1 MGQVRRTAI
10 KYRIRPY
17 TMVRERRQR
26 AGNGGGKQYQAPYN
40 SQGRG
45 DGPWNGKGSRIG
57 KTYPQRPKKTNN
69 NFGHRD
75 GYAAD
80 DDSSSKSNTSR
91 RDTSGHR
98 GSPFTNH
105 ALNLLQAHPFQ
116 GEEAASMF
124 ITSIQTLTCG
134 LFQCLSAGMNVQQF
148 VWTVPIPKLVWL
160 QAKWVVRLCL
170 LEFSC
175 DLEGDS
181 IMAGAEPPV
190 DADLAGVIHGDGP
203 LVDILQALVN
213 LAGEKGRCWSSAEE
227 RKRRVNAIR
236 ADQLYMEMLQNS
248 Q

>member
-1 MGQVRRTAI
+1 MA
-10 KYRIRPY
+10 
-17 TMVRERRQR
+17 RERRQR

-40 SQGRG
+40 AQDRG
-45 DGPWNGKGSRIG
+45 DGPWNGKGNKVG
-57 KTYPQRPKKTNN
+57 KTYTQRFKKPNN
-69 NFGHRD
+69 NSGHRD
-75 GYAAD
+75 GYTAD
-80 DDSSSKSNTSR
+80 DDSSGKGHASR
-91 RDTSGHR
+91 RDNSGHR

-116 GEEAASMF
+116 EEEAANMF

-134 LFQCLSAGMNVQQF
+134 LFQCLSAGMSVQQF
-148 VWTVPIPKLVWL
+148 VWTVPVPKLIWM

-181 IMAGAEPPV
+181 IMAGAEPV
-190 DADLAGVIHGDGP
+190 DADLAGAIHGEGP
-203 LVDILQALVN
+203 LVDILHALVN

-236 ADQLYMEMLQNS
+236 ADQSYLEMLQ
-248 Q
+248 